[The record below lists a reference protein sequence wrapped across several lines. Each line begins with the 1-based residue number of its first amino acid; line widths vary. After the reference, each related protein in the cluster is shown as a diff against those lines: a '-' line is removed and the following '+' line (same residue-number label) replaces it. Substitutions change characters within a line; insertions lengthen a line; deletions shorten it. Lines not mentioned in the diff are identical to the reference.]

1 MLVEKL
7 RALGTYR
14 PGIAYVLSN
23 ALYLQP
29 TANSPAARTM
39 RSVRGHYFEH
49 PKNGTYANL
58 DPKRFASRS
67 VAPLPSSR
75 ESRLPS
81 SAEATGFQPLP
92 DGQAEPTA
100 AELAAL
106 VVEFFVAAADDANG
120 KVVFQGNGDPLE
132 AADTVI
138 DTVRR
143 VAQERDGV
151 DFRLN
156 TLGLCDSATVDR
168 LLSSTA
174 FAGGSRISAV
184 SVFLPAAE
192 SSMYA
197 QLLRPC
203 DGRGFEQVCEFVQRS
218 AAAGIDVEVTA
229 VDRPDVDVHE
239 VEALALRLGASSFR
253 RRSWVGRGSA
263 L

>member
-1 MLVEKL
+1 MSLRVERL
-7 RALGTYR
+7 RALRAYR

-29 TANSPAARTM
+29 TATSPASRTM
-39 RSVRGHYFEH
+39 RSVRGHFFDD
-49 PKNGTYANL
+49 PTDGTYATL
-58 DPKRFASRS
+58 DPTRFSSRS

-75 ESRLPS
+75 ESRQAS

-106 VVEFFVAAADDANG
+106 VVEFFAGDDANG

-132 AADTVI
+132 AADTVM
-138 DTVRR
+138 DTVCR

-168 LLSSTA
+168 LL
-174 FAGGSRISAV
+174 
-184 SVFLPAAE
+184 
-192 SSMYA
+192 
-197 QLLRPC
+197 
-203 DGRGFEQVCEFVQRS
+203 
-218 AAAGIDVEVTA
+218 
-229 VDRPDVDVHE
+229 
-239 VEALALRLGASSFR
+239 
-253 RRSWVGRGSA
+253 
-263 L
+263 